1 MTNRSVCTVLLLSTV
16 VAGLAAA
23 GGPQAPARS
32 SAAAARAASS
42 SGWKQAAYVKASNP
56 RAGAQ
61 FGYAVALSSDG
72 RTLAVG
78 SQMEESAAT
87 GINGNQNDHSAFS
100 AGAVYVYARTG
111 DRWTQ
116 QAYVKASNT
125 GADDQ
130 FGFSVAL
137 SADGNTLAVSAPYE
151 DSAATGINGN
161 QADNSMANSGAV
173 YVFTRS
179 GSAWSQQAYV
189 KASNTGAA
197 EEGDQFGYS
206 IALSGDGNTLVVGA
220 IGEDSNATGINGDQ
234 ANDSAQ
240 GAGAAYVFTRS
251 GHSWLQQAYVKAANA
266 AANYLFGYSVA
277 VSANGSTVAVGS
289 FDEAGGSNVINGP
302 YDRRLPGSG
311 AVYVFSR
318 SGPTPLSR
326 ATSRPAEASGE
337 GGTTWSQQA
346 YLKAKEQD
354 RGDSMG
360 CWIAISEDGNTVA
373 AGALDE
379 DTLVPGINVVQSGH
393 SGRVDAPDDT
403 SAGAAYV
410 FVRNGT
416 TWSQQAN
423 FKASNVGKTDWFGVR
438 LNLSGDGNTMAV
450 SAPNEDSAAQ
460 GINGKQD
467 DDSADEAG
475 AVYVFTRDGPTPLS
489 RATSRP
495 AEASGEGG
503 PTWSSNQVYFKGSN
517 TRKFDEFGSA
527 VALSRDGRTMAVGAH
542 FESSGAKGINGNQ
555 ADNSMSQSGAV
566 YIFTR

>member
-1 MTNRSVCTVLLLSTV
+1 MRAGANGWTSSGAERAALAERRDSMTNRSVCTVLVLLTG

-23 GGPQAPARS
+23 GGPQPPARS
-32 SAAAARAASS
+32 SPSAAPAASS
-42 SGWKQAAYVKASNP
+42 SAWKQVAYVKASNP
-56 RAGAQ
+56 RQGAQ
-61 FGYAVALSSDG
+61 FGYAAALSSDG

-87 GINGNQNDHSAFS
+87 GVDGNQNDHSAFS

-111 DRWTQ
+111 DRWAQ

-130 FGFSVAL
+130 FGFAVAL
-137 SADGNTLAVSAPYE
+137 SADGNTLAVAAPYE
-151 DSAATGINGN
+151 DSAATGINSD
-161 QADNSMANSGAV
+161 QADNSVANSGAV
-173 YVFTRS
+173 YVFTRR

-220 IGEDSNATGINGDQ
+220 IGEDSNATSINGDQ
-234 ANDSAQ
+234 ASDSAQ

-251 GHSWLQQAYVKAANA
+251 GNSWSQQAYVKAANA
-266 AANYLFGYSVA
+266 SANYLFGYSVA
-277 VSANGSTVAVGS
+277 ASANGNTVAVGS
-289 FDEAGGSNVINGP
+289 FDEAGGSNAINGP

-318 SGPTPLSR
+318 SG
-326 ATSRPAEASGE
+326 A
-337 GGTTWSQQA
+337 TWSQQA

-360 CWIAISEDGNTVA
+360 CWIALSEDGNTVA

-379 DTLVPGINVVQSGH
+379 DTLVPGINVAQSGH

-410 FVRNGT
+410 FVRNGA

-475 AVYVFTRDGPTPLS
+475 AVYMFTRDG
-489 RATSRP
+489 A
-495 AEASGEGG
+495 
-503 PTWSSNQVYFKGSN
+503 TWSPNQVYFKGSN

-527 VALSRDGRTMAVGAH
+527 VALSRNGRTMAVGAH
-542 FESSGAKGINGNQ
+542 FESGGAKGINGNQ
-555 ADNSMSQSGAV
+555 ADHSLSQSGAV
-566 YIFTR
+566 YIFIR